1 MTLKAGGSLNILHV
15 LRAPVGG
22 LFRQKRSNINMLRN
36 ILRFYP
42 CSYLHPTSR
51 PGSGRRG

>member
-22 LFRQKRSNINMLRN
+22 LFRFFGVRDMPVNSA
-36 ILRFYP
+36 
-42 CSYLHPTSR
+42 
-51 PGSGRRG
+51 

>member
-22 LFRQKRSNINMLRN
+22 LFRQLNELN
-36 ILRFYP
+36 F
-42 CSYLHPTSR
+42 
-51 PGSGRRG
+51 